1 MTASRLSKLRSAVAL
16 AVFLYRKHDIGIV
29 CDGWRPPSLTERCLA
44 GLFGSGA
51 ARMRPIPP
59 IKLNTYGKPFPRDPF
74 ELEMQ
79 MAELRGAARV
89 KLSKLLSHARL
100 WTDSRGVRIKALRM
114 TPAELSE
121 AMLTGFVHW
130 GINGAQ
136 VAGIRIEIKR

>member
-1 MTASRLSKLRSAVAL
+1 MSSLHSFIATRLVNLPTCL
-16 AVFLYRKHDIGIV
+16 AWGA
-29 CDGWRPPSLTERCLA
+29 DGWPGWQELRDRETATTRGLA
-44 GLFGSGA
+44 
-51 ARMRPIPP
+51 R
-59 IKLNTYGKPFPRDPF
+59 LNTYGKPFPRDPF